1 MATAGATKSREGPV
15 IGSIYLFQ
23 TLWACTQEGS
33 VIIEVL
39 MNAYNTQQTRASF
52 FSGPLV

>member
-1 MATAGATKSREGPV
+1 MATVGATKSREGPV

-39 MNAYNTQQTRASF
+39 MHAYNT
-52 FSGPLV
+52 